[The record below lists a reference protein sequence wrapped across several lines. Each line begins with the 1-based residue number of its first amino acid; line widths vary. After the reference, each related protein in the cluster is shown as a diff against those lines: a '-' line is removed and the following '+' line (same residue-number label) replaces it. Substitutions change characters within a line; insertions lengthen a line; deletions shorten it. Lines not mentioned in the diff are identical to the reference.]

1 MPDTQLPPNVS
12 ELERRLGLPV
22 GDLIGEDKARAED
35 ALTDATTT
43 ALAEVPRN
51 IANLWLADAPA
62 IVRLVILKA
71 ARREYE
77 NPQGLETESLGEHS
91 IAGMETSG
99 VYLTPREI
107 SQIKRAATGRL
118 GGFTGTIR
126 TPSAY

>member
-51 IANLWLADAPA
+51 TANLWLADAPA

-77 NPQGLETESLGEHS
+77 NPQGLETESLGEHA
-91 IAGMETSG
+91 IGGMETSG
-99 VYLTPREI
+99 VYLTPREVA
-107 SQIKRAATGRL
+107 QIKRAATGRL